1 MKIRVVTAFPD
12 MITPY
17 FSESMFKKAR
27 EMDLVEFE
35 VWDLR
40 DFTRDKHRQ
49 IDDKPYGGGAGMVLK
64 PEPFFRAHDKI
75 VEIDG
80 KSEKPTIILP
90 TPQGK
95 KLEHDLSVKLAEFN
109 AITFFCGHYK
119 GIDERVRENLVTH
132 EISIGD
138 YVLTGGEL
146 PALVIIDSLIRH
158 IPEVLHNYESARSD
172 SFTDHLLE
180 GPIYTKPREYR
191 GHKVP
196 DILLSGHHA
205 KIKAWKK
212 KKRISRTRQRREELL
227 NNKSENHLV
236 EDKNG

>member
-12 MITPY
+12 MISPY

-27 EMDLVEFE
+27 EMDLVEFD

-75 VEIDG
+75 DEIEG

-95 KLEHDLSVKLAEFN
+95 KLDHDLSVKLAEFN

>member
-35 VWDLR
+35 IWDLR

-49 IDDKPYGGGAGMVLK
+49 IDAKPYGGGAGMVLK

-109 AITFFCGHYK
+109 TITFFCGHYK

>member
-12 MITPY
+12 MISPY

-27 EMDLVEFE
+27 EMDLVEFD

-75 VEIDG
+75 DEIEG
-80 KSEKPTIILP
+80 KSKKPTIILP

-95 KLEHDLSVKLAEFN
+95 KLDHDLSVKLAEFN

>member
-64 PEPFFRAHDKI
+64 PEPFFRAYDKI
-75 VEIDG
+75 VEIEG

-109 AITFFCGHYK
+109 TITFFCGHYK

>member
-12 MITPY
+12 MISPY

-27 EMDLVEFE
+27 EMDLVEFD

-75 VEIDG
+75 DEIEG

-196 DILLSGHHA
+196 NILLSGHHA

-212 KKRISRTRQRREELL
+212 KKRILRTRQRREELL

>member
-75 VEIDG
+75 VEIEG